1 MRDAT
6 KPSMMATN
14 GTDLTGDAARDARYL
29 RLTLGFVLATNLA
42 CSFYASIDARGL
54 YHDGVYYLL
63 KIAEHEWF
71 FLIDPARNAVQTL
84 RQAPIVLL
92 SKFTDM
98 SLFQRGQVFTFVLLV
113 LPTLLCALCWLIV
126 PRDRKAWIL
135 FPLTYLLIGFS
146 ATSMHAIGEASIA
159 TSYFW
164 ILLFLLLFRARS
176 IASQVLFLLLCIP
189 AFQMHEATFP
199 LMGVLLFACAMRA
212 RVTANMRDCIFLGL
226 SALLIAAIIA
236 YQIRWII
243 YPRFPTD
250 RENILQ
256 GLIHFQFLFVDGH
269 LNLPLVT
276 GIVALLALA
285 AAFFVH
291 ATGSRNTGAVSTRTI
306 ALVFALFALAAITAA
321 ILIERSFSPFAQ
333 LQARYQPVFISAAL
347 GAVVVLLLELRLPD
361 QLWLQPTTIFILV
374 TLCAT
379 QTTADVAATRRW
391 HAYVVDL
398 QSRLADGR
406 GLIPWEATLHTG
418 DRFRDV
424 NWRLMAVPWV
434 IPVTSIVYSPG
445 GRINSIINLPAGST
459 YRPVDPEKPDQLP
472 KLRGVDYTPYLR
484 FFAAR
489 NADTLP

>member
-1 MRDAT
+1 
-6 KPSMMATN
+6 
-14 GTDLTGDAARDARYL
+14 
-29 RLTLGFVLATNLA
+29 
-42 CSFYASIDARGL
+42 
-54 YHDGVYYLL
+54 
-63 KIAEHEWF
+63 
-71 FLIDPARNAVQTL
+71 
-84 RQAPIVLL
+84 
-92 SKFTDM
+92 
-98 SLFQRGQVFTFVLLV
+98 
-113 LPTLLCALCWLIV
+113 
-126 PRDRKAWIL
+126 
-135 FPLTYLLIGFS
+135 
-146 ATSMHAIGEASIA
+146 
-159 TSYFW
+159 
-164 ILLFLLLFRARS
+164 
-176 IASQVLFLLLCIP
+176 
-189 AFQMHEATFP
+189 
-199 LMGVLLFACAMRA
+199 
-212 RVTANMRDCIFLGL
+212 
-226 SALLIAAIIA
+226 LLIAAIIA

-306 ALVFALFALAAITAA
+306 ALVFALFALAAIAAA

-361 QLWLQPTTIFILV
+361 QLWMQPTTIFILV